1 MKQTSHGRYTVA
13 SATKKKKPN
22 IFVTI
27 LAGIGSMLAIAVC
40 VPILVVLIGTLVLS
54 AGNQSGTG
62 SASAAG
68 MAIMDKF
75 DMAVTNEISKALDG
89 IITIEKS
96 YWLDDEVLV
105 APEAVYDHFGTADS
119 PAELAWLLEE
129 TAELVGDQELIFNMD
144 TPVWEHDKIY
154 YYYDETILA
163 LAWKQKIEGCIFTI
177 AEIKVK
183 DASQFRRFLAGGE
196 FGSDKQFVTTEM
208 AASVNAIVATSGD
221 FYKFRQNG
229 IVVYD
234 GKVQRF
240 EGKWIDTCFIDNKGD
255 LILSYRKQ
263 FSNKDEAQAFV
274 DENNIRFSLV
284 FGPVLVDNYQATV
297 TTGYPLGEVFDKYT
311 RAAVCQL
318 GDLHYAF
325 ANVTTEPNF
334 GFLRRMT
341 INEFAQALAGL
352 GIQKAYA
359 LDGGQTTVICMQ
371 DQLISYPDYGTQRKI
386 SDIIYFA
393 TAMQAGG

>member
-1 MKQTSHGRYTVA
+1 MEKKKTQGTFAT
-13 SATKKKKPN
+13 TKKKQN
-22 IFVTI
+22 RAATVAMEGVGGLIAVAISLVI
-27 LAGIGSMLAIAVC
+27 LAVLLMTLMLSTSTK
-40 VPILVVLIGTLVLS
+40 PE
-54 AGNQSGTG
+54 SGG
-62 SASAAG
+62 ASASG

-75 DMAVTNEISKALDG
+75 DMAVTNEISNALDG

-96 YWLDDEVLV
+96 YWLSDTELV
-105 APEAVYDHFGTADS
+105 APKAEYDHFGTADS
-119 PAELAWLLEE
+119 PAELAWLFEE
-129 TAELVGDQELIFNMD
+129 TAALVGDQELIFNMD

-163 LAWKQKIEGCIFTI
+163 IAWKQKIDNCIFTL
-177 AEIKVK
+177 AEIKVA
-183 DASQFRRFLAGGE
+183 DGSQFRRFLAGGE

-234 GKVQRF
+234 GQVQRF
-240 EGKWIDTCFIDNKGD
+240 EGKYIDTCFVDNKGD
-255 LILSYRKQ
+255 LILSYKKE

-274 DENNIRFSLV
+274 NENNIRFSLV
-284 FGPVLVDNYQATV
+284 FGPILVDNYQAIK
-297 TTGYPLGEVFDKYT
+297 TTSYPLGEVFENYT
-311 RAAVCQL
+311 RAAVCQI
-318 GDLHYAF
+318 GQKHYMF
-325 ANVTTEPNF
+325 ANVTTEPDY

-341 INEFAQALAGL
+341 INQFAQALAGL
-352 GIQKAYA
+352 GVEKAYA

-393 TAMQAGG
+393 TAVPEGG

>member
-1 MKQTSHGRYTVA
+1 MNQRSRGRYRTA
-13 SATKKKKPN
+13 KKKKPS
-22 IFVTI
+22 F
-27 LAGIGSMLAIAVC
+27 LAMFMGGVGTLVASAVC
-40 VPILVVLIGTLVLS
+40 VLILWALVGTLVLS
-54 AGNQSGTG
+54 SGTQKATG
-62 SASAAG
+62 GASTTG
-68 MAIMDKF
+68 FAIMDKF
-75 DMAVTNEISKALDG
+75 DMAITNKISTALDG

-96 YWLDDEVLV
+96 YWLSDDDLV
-105 APEAVYDHFGTADS
+105 APEADHEHFGTAES

-129 TAELVGDQELIFNMD
+129 TAELVGGQQMIFNLE

-154 YYYDETILA
+154 YYYDDTILA
-163 LAWKQKIEGCIFTI
+163 IAWKQKIEGCIFTI
-177 AEIKVK
+177 AEVKVK

-196 FGSDKQFVTTEM
+196 FGSDKQYVTTEM

-229 IVVYD
+229 IVVYE

-240 EGKWIDTCFIDNKGD
+240 EGKYIDTCFIDDKGD
-255 LILSYRKQ
+255 LLLSYRKE

-274 DENNIRFSLV
+274 DENNVRFSLV
-284 FGPVLVDNYQATV
+284 FGPILVDNYEPTK
-297 TTGYPLGEVFDKYT
+297 TTSYPLGEVNDVYT

-325 ANVTTEPNF
+325 ANVTTEPNY

-341 INEFAQALAGL
+341 INQFAQALAGL
-352 GIQKAYA
+352 GVQKAYA

-371 DQLISYPDYGTQRKI
+371 DQLISYPDYGTQRQI

-393 TAMQAGG
+393 TAKPNGG

>member
-1 MKQTSHGRYTVA
+1 MVKKKTQGTFA
-13 SATKKKKPN
+13 ATKKKKN
-22 IFVTI
+22 RAATVAMEGVGGLIAVAVSLVI
-27 LAGIGSMLAIAVC
+27 LA
-40 VPILVVLIGTLVLS
+40 VLLMSLMLS
-54 AGNQSGTG
+54 ASTKPESGG
-62 SASAAG
+62 ASASG

-96 YWLDDEVLV
+96 YWLSDTELV
-105 APEAVYDHFGTADS
+105 APKAEYDHFGTADS
-119 PAELAWLLEE
+119 PAELAWLFEE
-129 TAELVGDQELIFNMD
+129 TAALVGDQELIFNMD

-163 LAWKQKIEGCIFTI
+163 IAWKQKIDNCIFTL
-177 AEIKVK
+177 AEIKVA
-183 DASQFRRFLAGGE
+183 DGSQFRRFLAGGE

-234 GKVQRF
+234 GQVQRF
-240 EGKWIDTCFIDNKGD
+240 EGKYIDTCFVDNKGD
-255 LILSYRKQ
+255 LILSYKKE

-274 DENNIRFSLV
+274 NENNIRFSLV
-284 FGPVLVDNYQATV
+284 FGPILVDNYQAIK
-297 TTGYPLGEVFDKYT
+297 TTGYPLGEVFDNYT
-311 RAAVCQL
+311 RAAVCQI
-318 GDLHYAF
+318 GQKHYMF
-325 ANVTTEPNF
+325 ANVTTEPDY

-341 INEFAQALAGL
+341 INQFAQALADL
-352 GIQKAYA
+352 GVEKAYA

-393 TAMQAGG
+393 TAVPEGG

>member
-27 LAGIGSMLAIAVC
+27 MAGIGSMLAIAVC

-129 TAELVGDQELIFNMD
+129 TAELVGDQQLMFNMD

-183 DASQFRRFLAGGE
+183 DASVLCNKSVIDRLVKIAKEKGYKYQYEILTAGGTDTSAVQKSGIGVKVGALSIPTRYIHSGVE
-196 FGSDKQFVTTEM
+196 TIDLGDCRLCVELALAYLHSDK
-208 AASVNAIVATSGD
+208 
-221 FYKFRQNG
+221 
-229 IVVYD
+229 
-234 GKVQRF
+234 
-240 EGKWIDTCFIDNKGD
+240 
-255 LILSYRKQ
+255 
-263 FSNKDEAQAFV
+263 KD
-274 DENNIRFSLV
+274 
-284 FGPVLVDNYQATV
+284 
-297 TTGYPLGEVFDKYT
+297 
-311 RAAVCQL
+311 
-318 GDLHYAF
+318 
-325 ANVTTEPNF
+325 
-334 GFLRRMT
+334 
-341 INEFAQALAGL
+341 
-352 GIQKAYA
+352 
-359 LDGGQTTVICMQ
+359 
-371 DQLISYPDYGTQRKI
+371 
-386 SDIIYFA
+386 
-393 TAMQAGG
+393 

>member
-1 MKQTSHGRYTVA
+1 
-13 SATKKKKPN
+13 
-22 IFVTI
+22 
-27 LAGIGSMLAIAVC
+27 
-40 VPILVVLIGTLVLS
+40 
-54 AGNQSGTG
+54 
-62 SASAAG
+62 
-68 MAIMDKF
+68 MDKF
-75 DMAVTNEISKALDG
+75 DMAVTNEISEALDG

-105 APEAVYDHFGTADS
+105 APEADYEHFGTADS
-119 PAELAWLLEE
+119 PEELAWLLEE

-229 IVVYD
+229 IVVYE

-240 EGKWIDTCFIDNKGD
+240 EGKWIDTCFIDDKGD

-284 FGPVLVDNYQATV
+284 FGPILVDNYEATK
-297 TTGYPLGEVFDKYT
+297 TTSYPLGEVFDNYT
-311 RAAVCQL
+311 RAAVCQVD
-318 GDLHYAF
+318 DLHYVF

-341 INEFAQALAGL
+341 INQFAQALAGL
-352 GIQKAYA
+352 GVQKAYA

-393 TAMQAGG
+393 TAKTDGG

>member
-1 MKQTSHGRYTVA
+1 MKKSQGKYAVIQ
-13 SATKKKKPN
+13 KKKN
-22 IFVTI
+22 NG
-27 LAGIGSMLAIAVC
+27 AQAVLEGLSG
-40 VPILVVLIGTLVLS
+40 LVVSAISLVLLAVLVLS
-54 AGNQSGTG
+54 LALSSGNKPESV
-62 SASAAG
+62 SASASG

-89 IITIEKS
+89 IITIERS
-96 YWLDDEVLV
+96 YWLSDTELV
-105 APEAVYDHFGTADS
+105 APKAEYDHFGTADS

-163 LAWKQKIEGCIFTI
+163 IAWKQKIDGCIFTL
-177 AEIKVK
+177 AEIKVA
-183 DASQFRRFLAGGE
+183 DGSQFRRFLAGGE

-234 GKVQRF
+234 GQVQRF
-240 EGKWIDTCFIDNKGD
+240 EGKHIDTCFIDDKGD
-255 LILSYRKQ
+255 LLLSYKKE

-274 DENNIRFSLV
+274 DENNVRFSLV
-284 FGPVLVDNYQATV
+284 FGPILVDNYEAIK
-297 TTGYPLGEVFDKYT
+297 TTGYPLGEVFDEYT
-311 RAAVCQL
+311 RAAVCQV
-318 GDLHYAF
+318 GEKHYMF
-325 ANVTTEPNF
+325 ANVTTEPDY

-341 INEFAQALAGL
+341 INQFAKALAGI
-352 GIQKAYA
+352 GVQKAYA

-371 DQLISYPDYGTQRKI
+371 DQLISYPDYGTQRRI

-393 TAMQAGG
+393 TAMPDGG

>member
-1 MKQTSHGRYTVA
+1 MAKKTSQGRYAVKKKNNRIGVAFLEGVGGLVA
-13 SATKKKKPN
+13 SA
-22 IFVTI
+22 ISLVI
-27 LAGIGSMLAIAVC
+27 LAVLLLSLA
-40 VPILVVLIGTLVLS
+40 LS
-54 AGNQSGTG
+54 SGNKPESV
-62 SASAAG
+62 SASASG

-75 DMAVTNEISKALDG
+75 DMAMTNEISKALDG

-96 YWLDDEVLV
+96 YWLSDTELV
-105 APEAVYDHFGTADS
+105 APKAEYDHFGTADS
-119 PAELAWLLEE
+119 PTELAWLFEE
-129 TAELVGDQELIFNMD
+129 TADLVGDQKLIFSMD
-144 TPVWEHDKIY
+144 TPVWENDKIY

-163 LAWKQKIEGCIFTI
+163 IAWKQKIDNCIFTL
-177 AEIKVK
+177 AEIKVA
-183 DASQFRRFLAGGE
+183 DGSQFRRFLAGGE

-234 GKVQRF
+234 GQVQRF
-240 EGKWIDTCFIDNKGD
+240 EGKYIDTCFVDNKGD
-255 LILSYRKQ
+255 LILSYKKE

-284 FGPVLVDNYQATV
+284 FGPILVDNFEAV
-297 TTGYPLGEVFDKYT
+297 KTTGYPLGEVFDEYT

-318 GDLHYAF
+318 GEKHYMF
-325 ANVTTEPNF
+325 ANVTTEPDY

-341 INEFAQALAGL
+341 INQFAQALAGL
-352 GIQKAYA
+352 GVQKAYA

-371 DQLISYPDYGTQRKI
+371 DQLISYPDYGTQRRI

-393 TAMQAGG
+393 TAMPNGG